1 MNASHHR
8 WRVLLGLIGVYS
20 AFGMAVTA
28 LAPMLTLV
36 QEDIGASRGS
46 MGLALGA
53 WAFIFIFTAPLAGR
67 FIDRFGIGW
76 AVSLG
81 GCSVAGSL
89 LARANATSVS
99 SMWLAVALFG
109 VFGPLISASAPTFVA
124 RWFPDEAERRRAVGL
139 YVIAPAVGGV
149 AIVATT
155 NSFLLPWFD
164 DSWRTVL

>member
-1 MNASHHR
+1 VNASHHR

-149 AIVATT
+149 RLRRETIERRMSA
-155 NSFLLPWFD
+155 
-164 DSWRTVL
+164 RMQK